1 MKKKLYVFLV
11 FLIFSFLVADQN
23 QKIEK
28 SQIRKI
34 KKLAKKIGYEDKILN
49 QWLKKKYKR
58 SQL

>member
-28 SQIRKI
+28 SQITKI

-49 QWLKKKYKR
+49 QWLKNKKFSK
-58 SQL
+58 